1 MEFVCPDPQATV
13 RGANVKA
20 TLAAFRTMP
29 SAGEW
34 LIRNH
39 GIEPDELLGRGRHR
53 RVVLARS
60 LVVHLARELTT
71 LSFPEIARGL
81 GRENHSTVHTAA
93 RRIERE
99 LEQSESNE
107 GTAATPLPL
116 QSGDNVTLR
125 ELVEQLKYDI
135 LRSSSRR

>member
-1 MEFVCPDPQATV
+1 M
-13 RGANVKA
+13 
-20 TLAAFRTMP
+20 
-29 SAGEW
+29 
-34 LIRNH
+34 
-39 GIEPDELLGRGRHR
+39 
-53 RVVLARS
+53 VLARS

-99 LEQSESNE
+99 LAESES
-107 GTAATPLPL
+107 GDGQGAAALPL

-135 LRSSSRR
+135 LRNSARR

>member
-1 MEFVCPDPQATV
+1 M
-13 RGANVKA
+13 
-20 TLAAFRTMP
+20 
-29 SAGEW
+29 
-34 LIRNH
+34 

-93 RRIERE
+93 RRIERD
-99 LEQSESNE
+99 LEQADAPE
-107 GTAATPLPL
+107 GGEPAQGTPLPL

-135 LRSSSRR
+135 LKSSSRR